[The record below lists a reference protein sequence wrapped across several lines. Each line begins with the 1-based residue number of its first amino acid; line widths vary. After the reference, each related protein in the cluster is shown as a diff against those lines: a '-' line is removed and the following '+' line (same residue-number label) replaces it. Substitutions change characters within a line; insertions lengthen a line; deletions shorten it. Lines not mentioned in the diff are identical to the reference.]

1 MDRQKR
7 NRLKGQK
14 DREKDRQTL
23 GTNERA
29 DLWHRWTDRKA

>member
-1 MDRQKR
+1 MDGQTERKT
-7 NRLKGQK
+7 KGQK
-14 DREKDRQTL
+14 DREKDRQAL